1 MQLIFSFEQLEPM
14 AFEICSSQAKKNNNK
29 KQKQTGQNKKRATSF
44 HSTSR
49 LSCWLRPT
57 KKRDARSLEGFLQKK
72 TPHGCRVPSVLCS
85 EACSDSAYVGHHLPH
100 PLLMSTL
107 AKSRSHT
114 ERASTPECRPLLRP
128 PPTPS
133 PPKKP
138 LMWTPTLKA
147 LVRIAPVNEE
157 ARTLRLR
164 SP

>member
-1 MQLIFSFEQLEPM
+1 M
-14 AFEICSSQAKKNNNK
+14 AFEICSSQAKKKQQKTKTNRT
-29 KQKQTGQNKKRATSF
+29 KQKASHVVPF
-44 HSTSR
+44 HIA